1 MAQYNI
7 ATDEKVKEFVKTVLE
22 QKIVPNMMKIKETE
36 LINYYSQQKNEFYN
50 IMMATQLPQDS

>member
-7 ATDEKVKEFVKTVLE
+7 TTDEKVKEFVKNVLE

-36 LINYYSQQKNEFYN
+36 LVEYYFQQKNDFYN
-50 IMMATQLPQDS
+50 IMITLQLQDN